1 MYGFPLTLLIAL
13 LFGVVVGL
21 ASYFFYFKKTDAPKP
36 VKKAA
41 IMAGIVFILVIV
53 IGLITE

>member
-13 LFGVVVGL
+13 LFGAGVGL

-41 IMAGIVFILVIV
+41 IMAGVAFILTIV
-53 IGLITE
+53 IGLITD